1 MMTKLVVTKCDRC
14 GREIIDPHD
23 VFIVEAGKNY
33 RSRDEATHV
42 DLCEWCYRCLL
53 DWIKDEGVGK

>member
-1 MMTKLVVTKCDRC
+1 MVVTKCDRC

-23 VFIVEAGKNY
+23 VFIVEAGKSY
-33 RSRDEATHV
+33 RTRDEATHV

-53 DWIKDEGVGK
+53 DWVKADG

>member
-1 MMTKLVVTKCDRC
+1 MVITKCDRC
-14 GREIIDPHD
+14 GKEIPDMHD

-33 RSRDEATHV
+33 GRREEATHV

-53 DWIKDEGVGK
+53 DWIKDEGSK